1 MKRIRDTWKVATDE
15 DNAFAAIVDGTKYKR
30 GKREVQKLLYDKE
43 KVKAHPEL
51 YHKIDPDKGK
61 IYAKKLCGILKK
73 KKWRHKSPRHRRQF
87 CRNRASSKGKWRDLY
102 IPCLDDHIVAHML
115 MQANMKAFTKGM
127 HPYCCGSVPDRGIEF
142 LRKTITHWIRN
153 DRQLRY
159 FVKLDIR
166 KFFDNI
172 DRNKLKALLRTKIK
186 DKDSLWAFDQIID
199 AAPSACPVGFYTSP
213 WLANLYLEKL
223 DWYIE
228 QNLYKIR
235 RGKRVKYVTHNL
247 RYVDDIL
254 LFGTSKSDLKKAVKQ
269 IKEYLKI
276 NYDLEIKP
284 CWEIKRIG
292 KHDKD
297 SGKLIKGT
305 YWLDIGGYKFCQD
318 ATILRDGIYL
328 SAKRLARK
336 MYKAGYYTVHQAQ
349 SIISRIGWAK
359 HSDARRFMQECILP
373 YVNIKEARRVIS
385 NVGKIQKQRS

>member
-1 MKRIRDTWKVATDE
+1 MKRIRDTWKVVVDE
-15 DNAFAAIVDGTKYKR
+15 DNAFVAIVDGTKHKR
-30 GKREVQKLLYDKE
+30 GKREVRKLLYDKE
-43 KVKAHPEL
+43 KVKANPSL

-73 KKWRHKSPRHRRQF
+73 KKWRHKEPRHRRQF

-102 IPCLDDHIVAHML
+102 IPCLDDHIIGHML
-115 MQANMKAFTKGM
+115 MQANMEAFTRGM
-127 HPYCCGSVPDRGIEF
+127 HPYCCGSVPERGIEF

-153 DRQLRY
+153 DKRLRY

-172 DRNKLKALLRTKIK
+172 DRDKLKAILRTKIK

-228 QNLYKIR
+228 QELYKER
-235 RGKRVKYVTHNL
+235 RGKRIKYVTHNL

-254 LFGTSKSDLKKAVKQ
+254 LLGTSRNDMNKAVKK
-269 IKEYLKI
+269 IKDYLKI
-276 NYDLEIKP
+276 NYGLEIKN

-292 KHDKD
+292 KHEE
-297 SGKLIKGT
+297 SGRKLIKGT
-305 YWLDIGGYKFCQD
+305 CWLDMGGYKFCRD
-318 ATILRDGIYL
+318 STILRDGIYL
-328 SAKRLARK
+328 SAKRLSKK
-336 MYKAGYYTVHQAQ
+336 MYKAEYYTLHQAQ
-349 SIISRIGWAK
+349 SITSRIGWAK
-359 HSDARRFMQECILP
+359 HCDARNFMQDCIMP

-385 NVGKIQKQRS
+385 YVGKIQKQRS

>member
-1 MKRIRDTWKVATDE
+1 MRDFEEKEVETQITAAQKAVLQESRFQQRKVERSLHPVLGRSHSGTHADAGKYESVHKRDASVLLRIRAGQGDRIPSE
-15 DNAFAAIVDGTKYKR
+15 DDNTLDQERSTAAILREAGYK
-30 GKREVQKLLYDKE
+30 EVFRQYRQK
-43 KVKAHPEL
+43 
-51 YHKIDPDKGK
+51 
-61 IYAKKLCGILKK
+61 
-73 KKWRHKSPRHRRQF
+73 
-87 CRNRASSKGKWRDLY
+87 
-102 IPCLDDHIVAHML
+102 
-115 MQANMKAFTKGM
+115 QAE
-127 HPYCCGSVPDRGIEF
+127 SV
-142 LRKTITHWIRN
+142 T
-153 DRQLRY
+153 Q
-159 FVKLDIR
+159 
-166 KFFDNI
+166 
-172 DRNKLKALLRTKIK
+172 TKIK

-213 WLANLYLEKL
+213 WIANLYLEKL

-235 RGKRVKYVTHNL
+235 RGKRVKYVTHHL

-305 YWLDIGGYKFCQD
+305 YWLDIGGYKFCKD

-385 NVGKIQKQRS
+385 YVGKIQKQRS

>member
-1 MKRIRDTWKVATDE
+1 M
-15 DNAFAAIVDGTKYKR
+15 
-30 GKREVQKLLYDKE
+30 
-43 KVKAHPEL
+43 
-51 YHKIDPDKGK
+51 
-61 IYAKKLCGILKK
+61 
-73 KKWRHKSPRHRRQF
+73 
-87 CRNRASSKGKWRDLY
+87 
-102 IPCLDDHIVAHML
+102 
-115 MQANMKAFTKGM
+115 
-127 HPYCCGSVPDRGIEF
+127 
-142 LRKTITHWIRN
+142 
-153 DRQLRY
+153 
-159 FVKLDIR
+159 
-166 KFFDNI
+166 
-172 DRNKLKALLRTKIK
+172 
-186 DKDSLWAFDQIID
+186 
-199 AAPSACPVGFYTSP
+199 GFYTSP

-228 QNLYKIR
+228 QDLFKIR
-235 RGKRVKYVTHNL
+235 RGKRVKYVTHML

-269 IKEYLKI
+269 IMEYLKN
-276 NYDLEIKP
+276 NYGLEIKP

-292 KHDKD
+292 SHEKD
-297 SGKLIKGT
+297 SRKLIKET
-305 YWLDIGGYKFCQD
+305 YWLDIGGYKFCKD